1 MTRLHDKTPRR
12 YIPSNTSL
20 SLSTSTLPM
29 APRPLL
35 LTGFMPREL
44 ALGLEDMRRL
54 PAHALGPTDIYC
66 LTGRH
71 IATVDDYCGALLTDI
86 LALTGLPEV
95 PKPAL
100 KECVI
105 VARGTDGYR
114 ALFSWNELHNTAIG
128 EGVVVVYEKG
138 RQELDERLGTFALI
152 SASDLR
158 LGPRHLRRLCE
169 IRVLRISG

>member
-1 MTRLHDKTPRR
+1 
-12 YIPSNTSL
+12 
-20 SLSTSTLPM
+20 M

-54 PAHALGPTDIYC
+54 PVHELGPTDVYC

-71 IATVDDYCGALLTDI
+71 IATVDAYSGALLTDI
-86 LALTGLPEV
+86 LALTGLPEM

-100 KECVI
+100 KECII
-105 VARGTDGYR
+105 VARGVDGYR

-128 EGVVVVYEKG
+128 EGVLVVYEKA
-138 RQELDERLGTFALI
+138 RAALDERFGAFALI

-158 LGPRHLRRLCE
+158 LGPRHLRQLCE
-169 IRVLRISG
+169 IRVLRVSG